1 MNLIDF
7 GITVAL
13 PALTGGGAGWAL
25 VHFFG
30 QRIVEHRLTKDLE
43 RYREE
48 LKENTE
54 VLKSQLSIYAHE
66 QSVAISRVDTQRS
79 EAIRNIYA
87 CVRNVIN
94 PVSSIAAGSPIQ
106 NGTPTHSAQY
116 YFVRAQEAQDA
127 IGVLSNKLA
136 DAAIYFDSHTYLKI
150 MTFVRAAM
158 GTTGVYLDSMS
169 PLVAKS
175 EPAEK
180 VLAIAEQGRP
190 LVKENFEST
199 MKPAAAELIGIFR
212 VQLGIEQ
219 PIAAALPK

>member
-7 GITVAL
+7 GVTVVL
-13 PALTGGGAGWAL
+13 PALSGGGAGWAL

-30 QRIVEHRLTKDLE
+30 QRLVDHRLSKDLE

-66 QSVAISRVDTQRS
+66 QTVAISRVDTQRS

-87 CVRNVIN
+87 CIRNVIN

-106 NGTPTHSAQY
+106 NGTPAHSVQY
-116 YFVRAQEAQDA
+116 YFACAQEAQDA
-127 IGVLSNKLA
+127 VGVLSNKLA
-136 DAAIYFDSHTYLKI
+136 DFAIYFDNHTYVKI
-150 MTFVRAAM
+150 MAFVKAAM
-158 GTTGVYLDSMS
+158 GTTGAYLDSLS
-169 PLVAKS
+169 PLVANN

-180 VLAIAEQGRP
+180 ILAIAELGGP
-190 LVKENFEST
+190 LVKEKFEST

-212 VQLGIEQ
+212 AQLGIQ
-219 PIAAALPK
+219 QAIAGVLPP

>member
-13 PALTGGGAGWAL
+13 PALSGGGAGWAL

-30 QRIVEHRLTKDLE
+30 QRIVDHRLSKDLE

-66 QSVAISRVDTQRS
+66 QTIAISRVDTQRS

-87 CVRNVIN
+87 CIRNVIN
-94 PVSSIAAGSPIQ
+94 PVSSIVAGSPIQ
-106 NGTPTHSAQY
+106 NGTPTDSAQY
-116 YFVRAQEAQDA
+116 YFACAQQAQDA

-136 DAAIYFDSHTYLKI
+136 DSAIYFDNHTYVKI
-150 MTFVRAAM
+150 IAFVKAAM
-158 GTTGVYLDSMS
+158 GTTGMYLDSMS

-175 EPAEK
+175 EPAEN

-190 LVKENFEST
+190 LVKEKFEST
-199 MKPAAAELIGIFR
+199 MKPAAAELIDIFR
-212 VQLGIEQ
+212 VQLGIER
-219 PIAAALPK
+219 PIAGALPK